1 MRRQTFALFD
11 VELGVERNRQR
22 LSRVG
27 CASGFWC
34 ARGGRGI
41 GQRVMKGVIECVK
54 SNMCALCVSRLT
66 ATVHTHTRIWNSNV
80 RNRFKAS
87 RRFGYLNFVA
97 FVWSQFQ
104 NRNTPLKLGKS
115 IYILDKLTMMSVCI
129 VCVSVYLYF
138 LSCTGWSFYIDVY
151 PEIRNDA
158 TQRDATRVSKKGGTF
173 ELAEG

>member
-1 MRRQTFALFD
+1 MLQGFGMR
-11 VELGVERNRQR
+11 EGE
-22 LSRVG
+22 G
-27 CASGFWC
+27 
-34 ARGGRGI
+34 GI

-66 ATVHTHTRIWNSNV
+66 ATVHTHTHVFEIQMFETVSR
-80 RNRFKAS
+80 RRRR

-97 FVWSQFQ
+97 FVWSRFQ